1 LWIEE
6 KTDGKTKASDV
17 VSFDPNT
24 EGVVLILEKLKSLKA
39 GRSLIVNALQ
49 PSDLEKFALA
59 ALQAQRP
66 ILYRTAASF
75 INAFVGIA
83 PKPLLTKADLM
94 VRTDVSD
101 TLKVSDTL
109 GGLIVV
115 GSHVPKTT
123 AQLNELV
130 KSDIEPVELD
140 IYQFFMGDTQ
150 QILTSVLTEIEEIL
164 RGGEN
169 VVLYTSRNV
178 VLGKNAAESLQLSL
192 QISAGL
198 VWIVKNLSVRPKLL
212 IAKGGITSSDLATK
226 ALGVKRAICLGQIAA
241 GVPVWQLGAEAK
253 FPDLPYIIFP
263 GNVGSDTDL
272 RNVYDTLK

>member
-1 LWIEE
+1 
-6 KTDGKTKASDV
+6 
-17 VSFDPNT
+17 
-24 EGVVLILEKLKSLKA
+24 
-39 GRSLIVNALQ
+39 
-49 PSDLEKFALA
+49 
-59 ALQAQRP
+59 
-66 ILYRTAASF
+66 
-75 INAFVGIA
+75 
-83 PKPLLTKADLM
+83 M